1 MIYYIIIINILI
13 GGLTMANGY
22 KKDEIIN
29 KLENLK
35 DISTLYKEDFI
46 NYRGD
51 TIDTKEK
58 YTEVIAEWLLNNID
72 LLYKIKK
79 ITRLSSYKV
88 DTHDGKHNNQ
98 NSNRLEEI
106 MAIEIFNQKS
116 LNILGKVLDYQTPLK
131 NERDDKAGKIDI
143 VSYNKDIKTVYLLEL
158 KKEDNEET
166 MLRCVLEIF
175 TYSKTL
181 DKDKFLEDFNL
192 PKDTKIKASP
202 LVFLNGYQHKEMI
215 EADNKFLKQLMDKLD
230 IEPFYISKNNNSE
243 YNITKGENNL

>member
-1 MIYYIIIINILI
+1 
-13 GGLTMANGY
+13 MAKGY

-51 TIDTKEK
+51 TTDTKEK
-58 YTEVIAEWLLNNID
+58 YTEVIAEWLIKNFNLFDN
-72 LLYKIKK
+72 IKK
-79 ITRLSSYKV
+79 ITRQSSYKV

-106 MAIEIFNQKS
+106 MAIEIFNQKL
-116 LNILGKVLDYQTPLK
+116 LNILGEVIDYQTPLK
-131 NERDDKAGKIDI
+131 DKLEDEAGKIDI
-143 VSYNKDIKTVYLLEL
+143 ISYDKDNKIVYLLEL
-158 KKEDNEET
+158 KREDSKET

-202 LVFLNGYQHKEMI
+202 LVFFNGSQYKEM
-215 EADNKFLKQLMDKLD
+215 ADRDNKYLKDLIKKLE
-230 IEPFYISKNNNSE
+230 IELFYISKNNNSE

>member
-1 MIYYIIIINILI
+1 MAKGYI
-13 GGLTMANGY
+13 
-22 KKDEIIN
+22 KDEIIN

-51 TIDTKEK
+51 TADTKEK
-58 YTEVIAEWLLNNID
+58 YTEVIAEWLIKNFNLFDN
-72 LLYKIKK
+72 IKK
-79 ITRLSSYKV
+79 ITRQSSYKV

-116 LNILGKVLDYQTPLK
+116 LNILGEVIDYQTPLK
-131 NERDDKAGKIDI
+131 DKLGDEAGKIDI
-143 VSYNKDIKTVYLLEL
+143 ISYDKDNKIVYILEL
-158 KKEDNEET
+158 KREDSKET

-202 LVFLNGYQHKEMI
+202 LVFFNGSQYKEMV
-215 EADNKFLKQLMDKLD
+215 EGDNKYLKDLIKKLE
-230 IEPFYISKNNNSE
+230 IELFYISKNNNSE

>member
-1 MIYYIIIINILI
+1 
-13 GGLTMANGY
+13 MANRY

-51 TIDTKEK
+51 TTDIKEK
-58 YTEVIAEWLLNNID
+58 YTEVIADWLLNNID

-116 LNILGKVLDYQTPLK
+116 LNILGEVIYYQTPLK
-131 NERDDKAGKIDI
+131 DKLGDEAGKIDI
-143 VSYNKDIKTVYLLEL
+143 VSYNKDNKIVYILEL
-158 KKEDNEET
+158 KREDSKET

-192 PKDTKIKASP
+192 SKDTKIKASP
-202 LVFLNGYQHKEMI
+202 LVFFNGSQYKEMSGS
-215 EADNKFLKQLMDKLD
+215 DNKFLKQLMDKLD
-230 IEPFYISKNNNSE
+230 IEPFYIIKNSN
-243 YNITKGENNL
+243 YYAIV

>member
-1 MIYYIIIINILI
+1 
-13 GGLTMANGY
+13 MANGY

-51 TIDTKEK
+51 TTDTKEK
-58 YTEVIAEWLLNNID
+58 YTEVIAEWLIKNFNLFDN
-72 LLYKIKK
+72 IKK

-202 LVFLNGYQHKEMI
+202 LVFFNGSQYKEMV
-215 EADNKFLKQLMDKLD
+215 EGDNKYLKDLIKKLE
-230 IEPFYISKNNNSE
+230 IELFYISKNNSE
-243 YNITKGENNL
+243 YHIIKIEN

>member
-1 MIYYIIIINILI
+1 
-13 GGLTMANGY
+13 MAKGY

-51 TIDTKEK
+51 TTDTKEK
-58 YTEVIAEWLLNNID
+58 YTEVIAEWLIKNFNLFDN
-72 LLYKIKK
+72 IKK
-79 ITRLSSYKV
+79 ITRQSSYKV

-202 LVFLNGYQHKEMI
+202 LVFFNGSQYKEMV
-215 EADNKFLKQLMDKLD
+215 EGDSKFLKQLMDKLD
-230 IEPFYISKNNNSE
+230 IEPFYITKNSN
-243 YNITKGENNL
+243 YYAIV

>member
-1 MIYYIIIINILI
+1 MAKGYI
-13 GGLTMANGY
+13 
-22 KKDEIIN
+22 KDEIIN

-51 TIDTKEK
+51 TTDTKEK
-58 YTEVIAEWLLNNID
+58 YTEVIAEWLIKNFNLFDN
-72 LLYKIKK
+72 IKK
-79 ITRLSSYKV
+79 ITRQSSYKV

-116 LNILGKVLDYQTPLK
+116 LNILGKVIDYQTPLK
-131 NERDDKAGKIDI
+131 DKLGDEAGKIDI
-143 VSYNKDIKTVYLLEL
+143 VSYDKDNKIVYLLEL
-158 KKEDNEET
+158 KREDSKET

-202 LVFLNGYQHKEMI
+202 LVFFNGYQYKEMSGS
-215 EADNKFLKQLMDKLD
+215 DNKYLKELIKKLE
-230 IEPFYISKNNNSE
+230 IELFYISKNNNSE

>member
-1 MIYYIIIINILI
+1 
-13 GGLTMANGY
+13 MAKGY
-22 KKDEIIN
+22 KKEEIIN

-51 TIDTKEK
+51 TTDTKEK
-58 YTEVIAEWLLNNID
+58 YTEVIAEWLIKNFNLFDN
-72 LLYKIKK
+72 IKK
-79 ITRLSSYKV
+79 ITRQSSYKV

-116 LNILGKVLDYQTPLK
+116 LNILGEVIDYQTPLK
-131 NERDDKAGKIDI
+131 DKLGDEAGKIDI
-143 VSYNKDIKTVYLLEL
+143 VSYDKDNKIVYLLEL
-158 KKEDNEET
+158 KREDSKET

-192 PKDTKIKASP
+192 SKDTKIKASP
-202 LVFLNGYQHKEMI
+202 LVFFNGSQYKEMI
-215 EADNKFLKQLMDKLD
+215 EGDNKYLKDLIKKLE
-230 IEPFYISKNNNSE
+230 IELFYISKNNNSE

>member
-1 MIYYIIIINILI
+1 
-13 GGLTMANGY
+13 MAKGY

-58 YTEVIAEWLLNNID
+58 YTEVIAEWLIKNFNLFDN
-72 LLYKIKK
+72 IKK
-79 ITRLSSYKV
+79 ITRQSSYKV

-116 LNILGKVLDYQTPLK
+116 LNILGEVIDYQTPLK
-131 NERDDKAGKIDI
+131 DKLGDEAGKIDI
-143 VSYNKDIKTVYLLEL
+143 VSYDKDNKIVYLLEL
-158 KKEDNEET
+158 KREDSKET

-192 PKDTKIKASP
+192 SKDTKIKASP
-202 LVFLNGYQHKEMI
+202 LVFFNGSQYKEMV
-215 EADNKFLKQLMDKLD
+215 EGDNKYLKDLIKKLE
-230 IEPFYISKNNNSE
+230 IELFYISKNNNSE

>member
-1 MIYYIIIINILI
+1 
-13 GGLTMANGY
+13 MANGY

-51 TIDTKEK
+51 TIDAKEK
-58 YTEVIAEWLLNNID
+58 YTEVIADWLLNNID

-202 LVFLNGYQHKEMI
+202 LVFFNSFQHKEMV
-215 EADNKFLKQLMDKLD
+215 EGNNKFLKQLMDKLD
-230 IEPFYISKNNNSE
+230 IEPFYIIKNYYYS
-243 YNITKGENNL
+243 II

>member
-1 MIYYIIIINILI
+1 
-13 GGLTMANGY
+13 MAKGY
-22 KKDEIIN
+22 KKEEIIN

-46 NYRGD
+46 NYRGY

-58 YTEVIAEWLLNNID
+58 YTEVIAEWLIKNFNLFDNIN
-72 LLYKIKK
+72 K
-79 ITRLSSYKV
+79 ITRQSSYKV

-116 LNILGKVLDYQTPLK
+116 LNILGEVLDYQTPLK
-131 NERDDKAGKIDI
+131 DKLEDEAGKIDI
-143 VSYNKDIKTVYLLEL
+143 ISYDKDNKIVYLLEL
-158 KKEDNEET
+158 KREDSKET

-192 PKDTKIKASP
+192 PKDTKIKVSP
-202 LVFLNGYQHKEMI
+202 LVFFNGSQHKEMV
-215 EADNKFLKQLMDKLD
+215 EGDNKYLKDLIKKLE
-230 IEPFYISKNNNSE
+230 IELFYISKNNNSE

>member
-1 MIYYIIIINILI
+1 
-13 GGLTMANGY
+13 MAKGY
-22 KKDEIIN
+22 KKEEIIN

-46 NYRGD
+46 NYRGY

-58 YTEVIAEWLLNNID
+58 YTEVIAEWLIKNFNLFDNIN
-72 LLYKIKK
+72 K
-79 ITRLSSYKV
+79 ITRQSSYKV

-116 LNILGKVLDYQTPLK
+116 LNILGEVIDYQTPLK
-131 NERDDKAGKIDI
+131 DKLGDEAGKIDI
-143 VSYNKDIKTVYLLEL
+143 ISYDKDNKIVYLLEL
-158 KKEDNEET
+158 KREDSKET

-202 LVFLNGYQHKEMI
+202 LVFFNGSQYKEMADSNNKYLKDLIKKLEI
-215 EADNKFLKQLMDKLD
+215 EL
-230 IEPFYISKNNNSE
+230 FYISKNNNSE

>member
-1 MIYYIIIINILI
+1 MAKGYI
-13 GGLTMANGY
+13 
-22 KKDEIIN
+22 KDEIIN

-58 YTEVIAEWLLNNID
+58 YTEVIAEWLIKNFNLFDN
-72 LLYKIKK
+72 IKK
-79 ITRLSSYKV
+79 ITRQSSYKV

-116 LNILGKVLDYQTPLK
+116 LNILGEVIDYQTPLK
-131 NERDDKAGKIDI
+131 DKLEDEAGKIDI
-143 VSYNKDIKTVYLLEL
+143 VSYDKDNKIVYLLEL
-158 KKEDNEET
+158 KREDSKET

-175 TYSKTL
+175 THFKTL

-202 LVFLNGYQHKEMI
+202 LVFFNSFQHKEMV
-215 EADNKFLKQLMDKLD
+215 DGNNKFLKQLMDKLD
-230 IEPFYISKNNNSE
+230 IEPFD
-243 YNITKGENNL
+243 ITKNSNYYAIV

>member
-1 MIYYIIIINILI
+1 
-13 GGLTMANGY
+13 MAKGY
-22 KKDEIIN
+22 KKEEIIN

-51 TIDTKEK
+51 TTDTKEK
-58 YTEVIAEWLLNNID
+58 YTEVIAEWLIKNFNLFDNIN
-72 LLYKIKK
+72 K
-79 ITRLSSYKV
+79 ITRQSSYKV

-116 LNILGKVLDYQTPLK
+116 LNILGEVIDYQTPLK
-131 NERDDKAGKIDI
+131 DKLEDEAGKIDI
-143 VSYNKDIKTVYLLEL
+143 ISYDKDNKIVYLLEL
-158 KKEDNEET
+158 KREDSKET

-202 LVFLNGYQHKEMI
+202 LVFFNGSQYKEM
-215 EADNKFLKQLMDKLD
+215 AGSDNKYLKDLIKKLE
-230 IEPFYISKNNNSE
+230 IELFYISKNNNSE

>member
-13 GGLTMANGY
+13 GGLIMAEY
-22 KKDEIIN
+22 TREEIIK
-29 KLENLK
+29 KLQDSSK
-35 DISTLYKEDFI
+35 DMSTLYTQTFI
-46 NYRGD
+46 NYTGK
-51 TIDTKEK
+51 TTDTKEK
-58 YTEVIAEWLLNNID
+58 YTEVVSEWLLNNID

-79 ITRLSSYKV
+79 ITRQSSYKV
-88 DTHDGKHNNQ
+88 NTHDGKHNNQ

-131 NERDDKAGKIDI
+131 DKLEDEAGKIDI
-143 VSYNKDIKTVYLLEL
+143 VSYDKDNKIVYLLEL
-158 KKEDNEET
+158 KREDSKET

-202 LVFLNGYQHKEMI
+202 LVFFNGYQYKEMV
-215 EADNKFLKQLMDKLD
+215 DGNNKFLKQLMDKLD
-230 IEPFYISKNNNSE
+230 IEPFYIIKNYYYS
-243 YNITKGENNL
+243 IV

>member
-1 MIYYIIIINILI
+1 
-13 GGLTMANGY
+13 MAKGY
-22 KKDEIIN
+22 KKEEIIN

-58 YTEVIAEWLLNNID
+58 YTEVIAEWLIKNFNLFDN
-72 LLYKIKK
+72 IKK
-79 ITRLSSYKV
+79 ITRQSSYKV
-88 DTHDGKHNNQ
+88 DTHDGKYNNQ

-116 LNILGKVLDYQTPLK
+116 LNILGEVIDYQTPLK
-131 NERDDKAGKIDI
+131 DKLEDEAGKIDI
-143 VSYNKDIKTVYLLEL
+143 ISYDKDNKIVYLLEL
-158 KKEDNEET
+158 KREDSKET

-202 LVFLNGYQHKEMI
+202 LVFFNGYQYKEMADSDNEYLKDLIKKLEI
-215 EADNKFLKQLMDKLD
+215 EL
-230 IEPFYISKNNNSE
+230 FYISINSN
-243 YNITKGENNL
+243 YNIIKGENNL

>member
-1 MIYYIIIINILI
+1 
-13 GGLTMANGY
+13 MAEY
-22 KKDEIIN
+22 TREEIIK
-29 KLENLK
+29 KLQDSSK
-35 DISTLYKEDFI
+35 DMSTFYTQTFI
-46 NYRGD
+46 NYTGK
-51 TIDTKEK
+51 TTDTKEK
-58 YTEVIAEWLLNNID
+58 YTEVVSEWLLNNID

-131 NERDDKAGKIDI
+131 NEQDDKAGKIDI

-158 KKEDNEET
+158 KNEDNEET
-166 MLRCVLEIF
+166 MLSCVLKIF
-175 TYSKTL
+175 THLRIL
-181 DKDKFLEDFNL
+181 DTDKFLFDFGL

-202 LVFLNGYQHKEMI
+202 LVFFNGSQYKEMV
-215 EADNKFLKQLMDKLD
+215 EGNNKFLKQLMDKLD
-230 IEPFYISKNNNSE
+230 IEPFYITKNSN
-243 YNITKGENNL
+243 YYAIV

>member
-1 MIYYIIIINILI
+1 
-13 GGLTMANGY
+13 MANGY

-51 TIDTKEK
+51 TTDTKEK
-58 YTEVIAEWLLNNID
+58 YTEVIAEWLIKNFNLFDN
-72 LLYKIKK
+72 IKK
-79 ITRLSSYKV
+79 ITRQSSYKV

-116 LNILGKVLDYQTPLK
+116 LNIFGEVIDYQTPLK
-131 NERDDKAGKIDI
+131 DKLGDEAGKIDI
-143 VSYNKDIKTVYLLEL
+143 VSYDKDNKIVYLLEL
-158 KKEDNEET
+158 KREDSKET

-202 LVFLNGYQHKEMI
+202 LVFFNGSQYKEMV
-215 EADNKFLKQLMDKLD
+215 EGDNKFLKQLMDKLY
-230 IEPFYISKNNNSE
+230 IEPFYITKNSN
-243 YNITKGENNL
+243 YYAIV

>member
-1 MIYYIIIINILI
+1 
-13 GGLTMANGY
+13 MAEY
-22 KKDEIIN
+22 TREEIIK
-29 KLENLK
+29 KLQDSSK
-35 DISTLYKEDFI
+35 DMSTLHTQTFI
-46 NYRGD
+46 NYTGK
-51 TIDTKEK
+51 TTDTKEK
-58 YTEVIAEWLLNNID
+58 YTEVIVEWLLNNID

-88 DTHDGKHNNQ
+88 DTHDGKHNNPT
-98 NSNRLEEI
+98 SNRKEEI

-116 LNILGKVLDYQTPLK
+116 LNILGKVIDYQTPLK

-143 VSYNKDIKTVYLLEL
+143 VSYNRDIKTVYLLEL

-175 TYSKTL
+175 TYFKTL

-202 LVFLNGYQHKEMI
+202 LVFFNGSQYKEMSGS
-215 EADNKFLKQLMDKLD
+215 DNKFLKQLMDKLD
-230 IEPFYISKNNNSE
+230 IEPFYIIKNYYYS
-243 YNITKGENNL
+243 IV

>member
-1 MIYYIIIINILI
+1 
-13 GGLTMANGY
+13 MANGY

-51 TIDTKEK
+51 TTDTKEK
-58 YTEVIAEWLLNNID
+58 YTEVVSEWLLNNID

-79 ITRLSSYKV
+79 ITRQSSYKV
-88 DTHDGKHNNQ
+88 DTHDGKYTPRPNP
-98 NSNRLEEI
+98 SEEI
-106 MAIEIFNQKS
+106 IAMDIFNQGS
-116 LNILGKVLDYQTPLK
+116 LNILGKILDYQTPLK
-131 NERDDKAGKIDI
+131 NEQKNKAGKIDI
-143 VSYNKDIKTVYLLEL
+143 VSYNRDIKTVYLLEL

-202 LVFLNGYQHKEMI
+202 LVFFNGSQHKEMV
-215 EADNKFLKQLMDKLD
+215 DGNNKFLKQLMDKLD
-230 IEPFYISKNNNSE
+230 IEPFYIIKNSN
-243 YNITKGENNL
+243 YYAIV

>member
-1 MIYYIIIINILI
+1 MAKGYI
-13 GGLTMANGY
+13 
-22 KKDEIIN
+22 KDEIIN

-51 TIDTKEK
+51 TTDTKEK
-58 YTEVIAEWLLNNID
+58 YTEVIAEWLIKNFNLFDNM
-72 LLYKIKK
+72 KK
-79 ITRLSSYKV
+79 ITRQSSYKV

-116 LNILGKVLDYQTPLK
+116 INILGEVIDYQTPLK
-131 NERDDKAGKIDI
+131 DKLGDEAGKIDI
-143 VSYNKDIKTVYLLEL
+143 ISYDKDNKIVYLLEL
-158 KKEDNEET
+158 KREDSKET

-202 LVFLNGYQHKEMI
+202 LVFFNGSQYKEM
-215 EADNKFLKQLMDKLD
+215 AYSDNKYLKDLIKKLE
-230 IEPFYISKNNNSE
+230 IELFYISKNNNSE

>member
-1 MIYYIIIINILI
+1 
-13 GGLTMANGY
+13 MANGY

-51 TIDTKEK
+51 TTDTKEK
-58 YTEVIAEWLLNNID
+58 YTEVVSEWLLNNID

-79 ITRLSSYKV
+79 ITRESTYKV
-88 DTHDGKHNNQ
+88 NTHKGKHNNQ

-116 LNILGKVLDYQTPLK
+116 LNILGEVIDYQTPLK
-131 NERDDKAGKIDI
+131 DKLGDEAGKIDI
-143 VSYNKDIKTVYLLEL
+143 VSYDKDNKIVYLLEL
-158 KKEDNEET
+158 KREDSKET

-202 LVFLNGYQHKEMI
+202 LVFFNGSQYKEMV
-215 EADNKFLKQLMDKLD
+215 DGNNKFLKQLMDRLD
-230 IEPFYISKNNNSE
+230 IEPFYITKNSN
-243 YNITKGENNL
+243 YYAIV

>member
-1 MIYYIIIINILI
+1 
-13 GGLTMANGY
+13 MANGY

-51 TIDTKEK
+51 TTDTKEK

-88 DTHDGKHNNQ
+88 DTHDRKHNNQ

-202 LVFLNGYQHKEMI
+202 LVFFNGSQHKEMV
-215 EADNKFLKQLMDKLD
+215 DGNDKFLKQLMDKLD
-230 IEPFYISKNNNSE
+230 IEPFYITKNSN
-243 YNITKGENNL
+243 YYAIV

>member
-1 MIYYIIIINILI
+1 
-13 GGLTMANGY
+13 MAEY
-22 KKDEIIN
+22 TREEIIK
-29 KLENLK
+29 KLQDSSK
-35 DISTLYKEDFI
+35 DMSTFYTQTFI
-46 NYRGD
+46 NYTGKA
-51 TIDTKEK
+51 TDTKEK
-58 YTEVIAEWLLNNID
+58 YTEVVSEWLLNNID

-88 DTHDGKHNNQ
+88 NTHKGKHNNPT
-98 NSNRLEEI
+98 SNRKEEI
-106 MAIEIFNQKS
+106 IAMEIFRQGS
-116 LNILGKVLDYQTPLK
+116 LNILGKILDYQTPLK

-202 LVFLNGYQHKEMI
+202 LVFLNGSQYKEMV
-215 EADNKFLKQLMDKLD
+215 EGDSKFLKQLMDKLD
-230 IEPFYISKNNNSE
+230 IEPFYITKNSN
-243 YNITKGENNL
+243 YYAIV

>member
-1 MIYYIIIINILI
+1 
-13 GGLTMANGY
+13 MANGY

-58 YTEVIAEWLLNNID
+58 YTEVIAEWLIKNFNLFDN
-72 LLYKIKK
+72 IKK
-79 ITRLSSYKV
+79 ITRQSSYKV

-106 MAIEIFNQKS
+106 MAIEIFNQGS

-181 DKDKFLEDFNL
+181 DKDKLLEDFNL

-202 LVFLNGYQHKEMI
+202 LVFFNGSQHKEMV
-215 EADNKFLKQLMDKLD
+215 DDNNKFLKQLMDKLD
-230 IEPFYISKNNNSE
+230 IEPFYIIKNYYYS
-243 YNITKGENNL
+243 IV

>member
-1 MIYYIIIINILI
+1 MAKGYI
-13 GGLTMANGY
+13 
-22 KKDEIIN
+22 KDEIIN

-51 TIDTKEK
+51 TTDTKEK
-58 YTEVIAEWLLNNID
+58 YTEVIAEWLIKNFNLFDN
-72 LLYKIKK
+72 IKK
-79 ITRLSSYKV
+79 ITRQSSYKV

-116 LNILGKVLDYQTPLK
+116 LSILGEVIDYQTPLK
-131 NERDDKAGKIDI
+131 DKLGDEAGKIDI
-143 VSYNKDIKTVYLLEL
+143 ISYDKDNKIVYLLEL
-158 KKEDNEET
+158 KREDSKET

-202 LVFLNGYQHKEMI
+202 LVFFNSSQYKEI
-215 EADNKFLKQLMDKLD
+215 ADSDNKYLKDLIKKLE
-230 IEPFYISKNNNSE
+230 IELFYISKNNNSE

>member
-1 MIYYIIIINILI
+1 
-13 GGLTMANGY
+13 MANGY

-51 TIDTKEK
+51 TTDTKEK
-58 YTEVIAEWLLNNID
+58 YTEVIADWLLNNID

-88 DTHDGKHNNQ
+88 NTHKGKHNNPT
-98 NSNRLEEI
+98 SNRKEEI
-106 MAIEIFNQKS
+106 IAIEIFNQKS
-116 LNILGKVLDYQTPLK
+116 LNILGEVIDYQMPLK
-131 NERDDKAGKIDI
+131 DKLGDEAGKIDI
-143 VSYNKDIKTVYLLEL
+143 VSYDKDNKIVYLLEL
-158 KKEDNEET
+158 KREDSKET

-202 LVFLNGYQHKEMI
+202 LVFFNGYQYKEM
-215 EADNKFLKQLMDKLD
+215 ADSDNKYLKELIKKLE
-230 IEPFYISKNNNSE
+230 IELFYISKNNNSE
-243 YNITKGENNL
+243 YNITKGENNLWIK

>member
-1 MIYYIIIINILI
+1 
-13 GGLTMANGY
+13 MAEY
-22 KKDEIIN
+22 TREEIIK
-29 KLENLK
+29 KLQDSSK
-35 DISTLYKEDFI
+35 DMSTLYTQTFI
-46 NYRGD
+46 NYTGK
-51 TIDTKEK
+51 TTDTKEK

-158 KKEDNEET
+158 KNEDNEET

-202 LVFLNGYQHKEMI
+202 LVFFNSFQHKEMI
-215 EADNKFLKQLMDKLD
+215 EGDNKFLKQLMDKLD
-230 IEPFYISKNNNSE
+230 IEPFYITKNSN
-243 YNITKGENNL
+243 YYAIV

>member
-1 MIYYIIIINILI
+1 MAKGYI
-13 GGLTMANGY
+13 
-22 KKDEIIN
+22 KDEIIN

-51 TIDTKEK
+51 TADTKEK
-58 YTEVIAEWLLNNID
+58 YTEVIAEWLIKNFNLFDN
-72 LLYKIKK
+72 IKK
-79 ITRLSSYKV
+79 ITRQSSYKV

-116 LNILGKVLDYQTPLK
+116 LNILGEVIDYQTPLK
-131 NERDDKAGKIDI
+131 DKLGDEAGKIDI
-143 VSYNKDIKTVYLLEL
+143 ISYDKDNKIVYLLEL
-158 KKEDNEET
+158 KREDSKET

-175 TYSKTL
+175 TYFKTL

-202 LVFLNGYQHKEMI
+202 LVFFNGSQYKEMADSNNKYLKDLIKKLEI
-215 EADNKFLKQLMDKLD
+215 EL
-230 IEPFYISKNNNSE
+230 FYISKNNNSE

>member
-1 MIYYIIIINILI
+1 MAKGYI
-13 GGLTMANGY
+13 
-22 KKDEIIN
+22 KDEIIN

-51 TIDTKEK
+51 TTDTKEK
-58 YTEVIAEWLLNNID
+58 YTEVIAEWLIKNFNLFDNM
-72 LLYKIKK
+72 KK
-79 ITRLSSYKV
+79 ITRQSSYKV

-116 LNILGKVLDYQTPLK
+116 INILGEVIDYQTPLK
-131 NERDDKAGKIDI
+131 DKLGDEAGKIDI
-143 VSYNKDIKTVYLLEL
+143 ISYDKDNKIVYLLEL
-158 KKEDNEET
+158 KREDSKET

-202 LVFLNGYQHKEMI
+202 LVFFNGSQYKEM
-215 EADNKFLKQLMDKLD
+215 ADSDNKYLKDLIKKLE
-230 IEPFYISKNNNSE
+230 IELFYISKNNNSE

>member
-1 MIYYIIIINILI
+1 MAKGYI
-13 GGLTMANGY
+13 
-22 KKDEIIN
+22 KDEIIN

-58 YTEVIAEWLLNNID
+58 YTEVIAEWLIKNFNLFDN
-72 LLYKIKK
+72 IKK
-79 ITRLSSYKV
+79 ITRQSSYKV

-116 LNILGKVLDYQTPLK
+116 LNILGKVIDYQTPLK
-131 NERDDKAGKIDI
+131 DKLGDEAGKIDI
-143 VSYNKDIKTVYLLEL
+143 VSYDKDNKIVYLLEL
-158 KKEDNEET
+158 KREDSKET

-202 LVFLNGYQHKEMI
+202 LVFFNGSQYKEMV
-215 EADNKFLKQLMDKLD
+215 EGDNKYLKDLIKKLE
-230 IEPFYISKNNNSE
+230 IELFYISKNNNSE

>member
-1 MIYYIIIINILI
+1 
-13 GGLTMANGY
+13 MANGY

-51 TIDTKEK
+51 TTDTKEK
-58 YTEVIAEWLLNNID
+58 YTEVIAEWLIKNFNLFDN
-72 LLYKIKK
+72 IKK
-79 ITRLSSYKV
+79 ITRQSSYKV

-116 LNILGKVLDYQTPLK
+116 LNILGKVIDYQTPLK
-131 NERDDKAGKIDI
+131 DKLGDEAGKIDI
-143 VSYNKDIKTVYLLEL
+143 VSYDKDNKIVYLLEL
-158 KKEDNEET
+158 KREDSKET

-202 LVFLNGYQHKEMI
+202 LVFFNGSQYKEMV
-215 EADNKFLKQLMDKLD
+215 DDNNKFLKQLMDKLD
-230 IEPFYISKNNNSE
+230 IEPFYIIKNYYYS
-243 YNITKGENNL
+243 IV

>member
-1 MIYYIIIINILI
+1 
-13 GGLTMANGY
+13 MANGY

-51 TIDTKEK
+51 TTDTKEK
-58 YTEVIAEWLLNNID
+58 YTEVIAEWLIKNFNLFDN
-72 LLYKIKK
+72 IKK
-79 ITRLSSYKV
+79 ITRQSSYKV
-88 DTHDGKHNNQ
+88 DTHDGKHNNPT
-98 NSNRLEEI
+98 SNRKEEI
-106 MAIEIFNQKS
+106 IAMEIFRQGS

-131 NERDDKAGKIDI
+131 NEQDDKAGKIDI

-158 KKEDNEET
+158 KKEDSKEDEKKDKKET

-202 LVFLNGYQHKEMI
+202 LVFLNGSQYKEMV
-215 EADNKFLKQLMDKLD
+215 EGDSKFLKQLMDKLD
-230 IEPFYISKNNNSE
+230 IEPFYITKNSN
-243 YNITKGENNL
+243 YYAIV

>member
-1 MIYYIIIINILI
+1 
-13 GGLTMANGY
+13 MANGY

-51 TIDTKEK
+51 TTDTKEK
-58 YTEVIAEWLLNNID
+58 YTEVIAEWLIKNFNLFDN
-72 LLYKIKK
+72 IKK
-79 ITRLSSYKV
+79 ITRQSSYKV

-116 LNILGKVLDYQTPLK
+116 LNILGEVIDYQTPLK
-131 NERDDKAGKIDI
+131 DKLGDEAGKIDI
-143 VSYNKDIKTVYLLEL
+143 VSYDKDNKIVYLLEL
-158 KKEDNEET
+158 KREDSKET

-202 LVFLNGYQHKEMI
+202 LVFFNGYQYKEM
-215 EADNKFLKQLMDKLD
+215 ADSDNKYLKELIKKLE
-230 IEPFYISKNNNSE
+230 IELFYISKNNNSE